1 MSTLLIQLYILLALH
16 GGESMD
22 GYAPRYAPGV
32 MERVVRHRDLP
43 WAACNV
49 SSAYYGIGTEVWV
62 VSWTTYQVRRC
73 RVADVSGPADV
84 ARHRRTKRLIEA
96 GYEEAKWIC
105 GLSHMRDRPERCPV
119 TVIRVNEGG

>member
-32 MERVVRHRDLP
+32 MERVVRHRELP

-49 SSAYYGIGTEVWV
+49 SGAYYGMGTEVWV
-62 VSWTTYQVRRC
+62 WSVHTHQVGRG
-73 RVADVSGPADV
+73 RVHELAA
-84 ARHRRTKRLIEA
+84 
-96 GYEEAKWIC
+96 
-105 GLSHMRDRPERCPV
+105 
-119 TVIRVNEGG
+119 

>member
-1 MSTLLIQLYILLALH
+1 MSTLLIQLYILLALR

-32 MERVVRHRDLP
+32 MERVVKNRDLP

-62 VSWTTYQVRRC
+62 VSWNTHQVRRC

-84 ARHRRTKRLIEA
+84 ARHRRTKRVIEA
-96 GYEEAKWIC
+96 GYEESKWIC
-105 GLSHMRDRPERCPV
+105 SPENLKLGPTACPV
-119 TVIRVNEGG
+119 TVLRINS

>member
-22 GYAPRYAPGV
+22 GYAPRYAKGV
-32 MERVVRHRDLP
+32 MERVVKNRDLP
-43 WAACNV
+43 YAACNV

-62 VSWTTYQVRRC
+62 VSWNTHQVRRC

-105 GLSHMRDRPERCPV
+105 GLNRMKDRPERCPV
-119 TVIRVNEGG
+119 TVLRIEGE